1 MKRNYKIINIDCANC
16 AMKMEQAISRIPGV
30 NSARVN
36 FITGKLS
43 IDSDAEDMS
52 QILEQAGEACRKID
66 RGVNIVL

>member
-1 MKRNYKIINIDCANC
+1 
-16 AMKMEQAISRIPGV
+16 MKMEQAISRIPGV

-43 IDSDAEDMS
+43 IDSDAEDMT

-66 RGVNIVL
+66 RGVSIVL